1 VARWIVL
8 TSLLALL
15 AGLGIGFLWW
25 GRPLQRTAAEL
36 ATLQAERAAAEAARD
51 RLKSV
56 EAELNAERE
65 RRRSLERAL
74 SEGRK

>member
-1 VARWIVL
+1 MARWVVL

-15 AGLGIGFLWW
+15 VGLGIGFLWW
-25 GRPLQRTAAEL
+25 GRPLQRSTAEL

-51 RLKSV
+51 RLKSL

-65 RRRSLERAL
+65 RRRNLERAL